1 MLVSIHKQNLICLF
15 IFIVGTSA
23 NAQEW
28 SLQQCLDSAQAHN
41 KTLQIAENNKQLSV
55 EKHKEATANLIPK
68 VNVNAD
74 YKYFFDLPTQLMPL
88 STFNPN
94 APVGQFKEAQ
104 FGVPHN
110 VGANIQ
116 LTMPIYN
123 PQLMSAIKST
133 NIAEELSQL
142 QYKKTQEQIYTE
154 VCNLYYNAQILTKQ
168 LAFVDSNLINTSKL
182 LSTIKLLKE
191 QQMAKG
197 TDVSKVELQLAQ
209 LQVQQTTIKNKLEQV
224 LAALKFTIGV
234 ALDKPMSV
242 STELNLSQE
251 TDYPTTNVTD
261 ISIVKAQNRLALTEL
276 KNTKRIVLPSLSLI
290 ASYGTTGFGYNKK
303 PNDFLK
309 FFPVSFTG
317 IQFSY
322 PLFAGTV
329 TLRKINQ
336 KKLELKNSELQLGI
350 ATEQNKMQVNNATMQ
365 RTLAKQTIQ
374 TTQLQIVQAQSIYQQ
389 TLLLNKQGMA
399 SITDVLLAD
408 NSVREAQQSYLSA
421 IVDYLKA
428 DIEIKRLTGNVTIKN

>member
-1 MLVSIHKQNLICLF
+1 MLVNIHKLYLALLF
-15 IFIVGTSA
+15 IFIAGTSA

-41 KTLQIAENNKQLSV
+41 KTLQIAENNKQISI

-74 YKYFFDLPTQLMPL
+74 YKYFFDLPTQLMTL
-88 STFNPN
+88 STFNPT

-123 PQLMSAIKST
+123 PQLMGAIKST

-154 VCNLYYNAQILTKQ
+154 VCNLYYSAQILAKQ
-168 LAFVDSNLINTSKL
+168 LTFIDSNLINNSKL

-197 TDVSKVELQLAQ
+197 TDVSKVELQQAQ
-209 LQVQQTTIKNKLEQV
+209 LQIQQTTIKNKLEQV
-224 LAALKFTIGV
+224 LAALKFTMGV
-234 ALDKPMSV
+234 SLDKPILV
-242 STELNLSQE
+242 NTEFNLAQE
-251 TDYPTTNVTD
+251 TEYPTTNGTD
-261 ISIVKAQNRLALTEL
+261 ISIAKAQNRLALTEL
-276 KNTKRIVLPSLSLI
+276 KNTKRMMLPSLSLV
-290 ASYGTTGFGYNKK
+290 ASYGTIGFGYNKK

-309 FFPVSFTG
+309 FFPISFTG

-336 KKLELKNSELQLGI
+336 KKLELMNGKLQLGI
-350 ATEQNKMQVNNATMQ
+350 VTEQNKMQVNNATMQ

-428 DIEIKRLTGNVTIKN
+428 DIEIKRLTGNVSIKN

>member
-1 MLVSIHKQNLICLF
+1 MLVNIHKLYLTLLF
-15 IFIVGTSA
+15 IFIAISLA

-41 KTLQIAENNKQLSV
+41 KMLQVANNNKQISI

-123 PQLMSAIKST
+123 PQLMGAIKST

-142 QYKKTQEQIYTE
+142 QYKKTQEQVYTE

-168 LAFVDSNLINTSKL
+168 LNFIDSNLMNTSKL
-182 LSTIKLLKE
+182 ISTIKLLKE

-197 TDVSKVELQLAQ
+197 TDVSKVELQQAQ
-209 LQVQQTTIKNKLEQV
+209 FQVQQTTIKNKLEQV
-224 LAALKFTIGV
+224 LAALKFTMGV

-261 ISIVKAQNRLALTEL
+261 ISIAKAQNRLALTEL
-276 KNTKRIVLPSLSLI
+276 KNTKRMMLPSLSFV

-336 KKLELKNSELQLGI
+336 KKLELMNSKLQWGI
-350 ATEQNKMQVNNATMQ
+350 VTEQNKMQVNNAAMQ
-365 RTLAKQTIQ
+365 KTLAKQTIQ
-374 TTQLQIVQAQSIYQQ
+374 TTQLQILQAQSIYQQ
-389 TLLLNKQGMA
+389 TLLLNNQGMA

>member
-1 MLVSIHKQNLICLF
+1 MLVNIHKLCLTLLF
-15 IFIVGTSA
+15 IFIAGTSA
-23 NAQEW
+23 KAQEW

-41 KTLQIAENNKQLSV
+41 KTLQVAENNKQISI
-55 EKHKEATANLIPK
+55 EKHKEATTNLIPK

-88 STFNPN
+88 STFNPT

-123 PQLMSAIKST
+123 PQIMGAIKST

-168 LAFVDSNLINTSKL
+168 LTFIDSNLISTSKL

-197 TDVSKVELQLAQ
+197 TDVSKVELQQAQ

-224 LAALKFTIGV
+224 LAALKFTMGV
-234 ALDKPMSV
+234 ALDKPMTV
-242 STELNLSQE
+242 KNEFNLAQE
-251 TDYPTTNVTD
+251 TDYPATNPTD
-261 ISIVKAQNRLALTEL
+261 ISIAKTQNRLALTEL
-276 KNTKRIVLPSLSLI
+276 KNTKRMMLPSLSFV
-290 ASYGTTGFGYNKK
+290 ASYGTTGFGYDKK

-309 FFPVSFTG
+309 FFPVNFTG

-365 RTLAKQTIQ
+365 RNLAKQTIK

-428 DIEIKRLTGNVTIKN
+428 DIEIKRLTGNVSTNK

>member
-1 MLVSIHKQNLICLF
+1 MLVNVHKPYLTLLF
-15 IFIVGTSA
+15 IFIAGTSA

-41 KTLQIAENNKQLSV
+41 KTLQVANNNRQISI
-55 EKHKEATANLIPK
+55 EKHKEATANLVPK
-68 VNVNAD
+68 VYVNAD

-88 STFNPN
+88 STFNPT

-110 VGANIQ
+110 VGANVQ

-123 PQLMSAIKST
+123 PQLMGAIKST

-168 LAFVDSNLINTSKL
+168 LTFIDSNLINTSKL

-197 TDVSKVELQLAQ
+197 TDVSKVELQQAQ

-224 LAALKFTIGV
+224 FAALKFIMGV

-242 STELNLSQE
+242 KTELNLAQE
-251 TDYPTTNVTD
+251 TDNPTTNVTD
-261 ISIVKAQNRLALTEL
+261 ISIAKAQNRLALTEL
-276 KNTKRIVLPSLSLI
+276 KNTKRMLLPSLSFI
-290 ASYGTTGFGYNKK
+290 ASYGTTGFGYDKK

-309 FFPVSFTG
+309 FFPVNFTG

-336 KKLELKNSELQLGI
+336 KKVELKNSELQLGI

-389 TLLLNKQGMA
+389 TVLLNKQGMA

-408 NSVREAQQSYLSA
+408 NSVREEQQSYLSA

>member
-1 MLVSIHKQNLICLF
+1 MLVNIHKPYLTLLF
-15 IFIVGTSA
+15 MFIAGTSA

-28 SLQQCLDSAQAHN
+28 SLQQCFDSAQAHN
-41 KTLQIAENNKQLSV
+41 KTLQIAVNNKQLSV

-68 VNVNAD
+68 INVNAD
-74 YKYFFDLPTQLMPL
+74 YKYFFNLPTQLMPL

-94 APVGQFKEAQ
+94 APIGQFKEAQ

-110 VGANIQ
+110 VGANVQ

-123 PQLMSAIKST
+123 PQLMGAIKST

-168 LAFVDSNLINTSKL
+168 LTFIDSNLVNTTKL

-197 TDVSKVELQLAQ
+197 TDVSKVELQQAQ

-224 LAALKFTIGV
+224 LAALKFTMGV

-242 STELNLSQE
+242 KTVFNLAQE
-251 TDYPTTNVTD
+251 TDNPTTNPTD
-261 ISIVKAQNRLALTEL
+261 ISIAKVQNRLALTEL
-276 KNTKRIVLPSLSLI
+276 KNARRMLLPSLSFI
-290 ASYGTTGFGYNKK
+290 ASYGTTGFGYDKK

-309 FFPVSFTG
+309 FFPVNFTG
-317 IQFSY
+317 VQFSY

-350 ATEQNKMQVNNATMQ
+350 ATEQNKMQVNNSTMQ
-365 RTLAKQTIQ
+365 RSLAKQTIQ
-374 TTQLQIVQAQSIYQQ
+374 TTQLQIEQAQSIYQQ
-389 TLLLNKQGMA
+389 TVLLNKQGMA

-428 DIEIKRLTGNVTIKN
+428 DIEIKRLTGNVSTNK

>member
-1 MLVSIHKQNLICLF
+1 MLVNIHKLYLALLL
-15 IFIVGTSA
+15 IFIAVTSA

-41 KTLQIAENNKQLSV
+41 KTLQIAENNKQISI

-123 PQLMSAIKST
+123 PQLMGAIKST

-168 LAFVDSNLINTSKL
+168 LTFVDSNLINTSKL

-197 TDVSKVELQLAQ
+197 TDVSKVELQQAQ
-209 LQVQQTTIKNKLEQV
+209 LQIQQTTIKNKLEQV
-224 LAALKFTIGV
+224 LAALKFTMGV
-234 ALDKPMSV
+234 SLDKPISV
-242 STELNLSQE
+242 NTEFNLAQE
-251 TDYPTTNVTD
+251 TEYPTTNVTD
-261 ISIVKAQNRLALTEL
+261 ISIAKAQNRLALTEL
-276 KNTKRIVLPSLSLI
+276 KNTKRMMLPSLSLV

-336 KKLELKNSELQLGI
+336 KKLELMNGKLQLGI
-350 ATEQNKMQVNNATMQ
+350 LTEQNKMQVNNAVMQ
-365 RTLAKQTIQ
+365 RALAKQTIQ
-374 TTQLQIVQAQSIYQQ
+374 TTQLQIAQAQSIYQQ

-428 DIEIKRLTGNVTIKN
+428 DIEIKRLTGNVTITN

>member
-1 MLVSIHKQNLICLF
+1 MLVNIHKPYLTLLF
-15 IFIVGTSA
+15 MFIAGTSA

-41 KTLQIAENNKQLSV
+41 KTLQVAENNKQISI
-55 EKHKEATANLIPK
+55 EKHKEATANLVPK

-88 STFNPN
+88 STFNPT

-123 PQLMSAIKST
+123 PQLMGAIKST

-168 LAFVDSNLINTSKL
+168 LNFIDSNLINTSKL

-197 TDVSKVELQLAQ
+197 TDVSKVELQQAQ
-209 LQVQQTTIKNKLEQV
+209 LQIQQTTIKNKLEQV
-224 LAALKFTIGV
+224 LAALKFTMGE

-242 STELNLSQE
+242 NTEINLAQE
-251 TDYPTTNVTD
+251 TDYPATNPTD
-261 ISIVKAQNRLALTEL
+261 INIAKAQNRLALTEL
-276 KNTKRIVLPSLSLI
+276 KNTKRMLLPSLSFI
-290 ASYGTTGFGYNKK
+290 ASYGTTGFGYDKK
-303 PNDFLK
+303 PNEFLK
-309 FFPVSFTG
+309 FFPVNFAG

-336 KKLELKNSELQLGI
+336 KKLELKNNELQLGI
-350 ATEQNKMQVNNATMQ
+350 ATEQNKMQVNNSTMQ
-365 RTLAKQTIQ
+365 RSLAKQTIQ

-428 DIEIKRLTGNVTIKN
+428 DIEIKRLTGNVSTNK

>member
-1 MLVSIHKQNLICLF
+1 MLVNIHKLYLTPLL
-15 IFIVGTSA
+15 IFIAGTSA

-28 SLQQCLDSAQAHN
+28 SLRQCLDSAQVHN
-41 KTLQIAENNKQLSV
+41 KTLQVANNNKQISI

-110 VGANIQ
+110 VSANIQ

-123 PQLMSAIKST
+123 PQLMGAIKST

-168 LAFVDSNLINTSKL
+168 LTFIDSNLINTAKL

-197 TDVSKVELQLAQ
+197 TDVSKVELQQAQ

-224 LAALKFTIGV
+224 LAALKFTMGV
-234 ALDKPMSV
+234 TLNKPMSV
-242 STELNLSQE
+242 NTEFNLAQE

-261 ISIVKAQNRLALTEL
+261 ISIAKAQNRLALTEL
-276 KNTKRIVLPSLSLI
+276 KNTKRMLLPSLSFI
-290 ASYGTTGFGYNKK
+290 ASYGTTGFGYDKK

-317 IQFSY
+317 IKFSY

-336 KKLELKNSELQLGI
+336 KKLELKNSELQLDI
-350 ATEQNKMQVNNATMQ
+350 ATEQNKMQVNNVTMQ

-374 TTQLQIVQAQSIYQQ
+374 TTQLQIIQAQSIYQQ

-428 DIEIKRLTGNVTIKN
+428 DVEIKRLTGNVTITN

>member
-1 MLVSIHKQNLICLF
+1 MLVNIHKLYLTLLL
-15 IFIVGTSA
+15 IFIAGTSA

-41 KTLQIAENNKQLSV
+41 KTLQVAENNKQISI

-68 VNVNAD
+68 VNINAD

-123 PQLMSAIKST
+123 PQLMGAIKST

-168 LAFVDSNLINTSKL
+168 LNFIDSNLINTSKL

-197 TDVSKVELQLAQ
+197 TDVSKVELQQAQ
-209 LQVQQTTIKNKLEQV
+209 LEVQQTTIMNKLEQV
-224 LAALKFTIGV
+224 LAALKFAMGV
-234 ALDKPMSV
+234 TLDKPMSV
-242 STELNLSQE
+242 NTEFNLAQE
-251 TDYPTTNVTD
+251 TDNPTTNVTD

-276 KNTKRIVLPSLSLI
+276 KNTKRMMLPSLSFV
-290 ASYGTTGFGYNKK
+290 ASYGTTGFGYDKK
-303 PNDFLK
+303 PNEFLK

-336 KKLELKNSELQLGI
+336 KKLELMNSKLQLGI

-365 RTLAKQTIQ
+365 RSLAKQTIQ